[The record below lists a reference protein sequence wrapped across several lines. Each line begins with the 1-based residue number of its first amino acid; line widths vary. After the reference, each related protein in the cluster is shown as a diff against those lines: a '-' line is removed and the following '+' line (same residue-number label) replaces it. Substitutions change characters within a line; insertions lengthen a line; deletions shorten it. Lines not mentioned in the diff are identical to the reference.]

1 MMKNYLSFY
10 NDEEIR
16 AEIYDYI
23 FSCCNQVKCLM
34 SSLAQ
39 NDFSSY
45 TLVDKKI
52 CSYETNRKFDAEWG
66 MQGEYVTFKLNDFV
80 KNILK
85 QCDLECGFVVEKDA
99 EYVLFSNI
107 TLLNNDKLIF
117 SCCTHEGY
125 IEFDKELKHNL
136 QDFCFQA
143 LKTTKTYNEMKTIFL
158 KLKKEYKL
166 SEISDICDKLSY
178 LHCYVERARNSMIRQ
193 SSVYDDEMTWSEY
206 LNLASKSLTK
216 KTYAE
221 LSMAGSFENLY
232 TIQEN
237 KYRDKN
243 TNFQFINCALSKSI
257 RRELAFL
264 TLFC

>member
-10 NDEEIR
+10 DDEEIR
-16 AEIYDYI
+16 DEVYDYI
-23 FSCCNQVKCLM
+23 FSFCNQVKCLM

-39 NDFSSY
+39 NDSLSY

-52 CSYETNRKFDAEWG
+52 YLYETNRKFATEWG
-66 MQGEYVTFKLNDFV
+66 MRGEYVTFKLNNFV

-85 QCDLECGFVVEKDA
+85 QCNLESGFVVEKDA

-107 TLLNNDKLIF
+107 TLLNNDKLIY

-136 QDFCFQA
+136 PEFCFQT

-158 KLKKEYKL
+158 NLKKEYNSSAI
-166 SEISDICDKLSY
+166 SEICDKLSY
-178 LHCYVERARNSMIRQ
+178 LHCYVEKAHNSMIRQ

-221 LSMAGSFENLY
+221 LSGAGSFENLY

-237 KYRDKN
+237 KYRNKN
-243 TNFQFINCALSKSI
+243 TIFQFINCPLSKSI
-257 RRELAFL
+257 RRELSFL